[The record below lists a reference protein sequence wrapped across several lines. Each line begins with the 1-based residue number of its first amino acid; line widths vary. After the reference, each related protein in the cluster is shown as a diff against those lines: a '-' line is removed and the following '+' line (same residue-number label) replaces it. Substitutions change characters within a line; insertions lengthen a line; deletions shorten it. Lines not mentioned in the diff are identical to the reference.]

1 MELSVN
7 INENA
12 KKVVTQFY
20 VDSGGNLVAV
30 EEETKYV
37 VPVES
42 VELTNGN
49 VIVTY

>member
-1 MELSVN
+1 MH
-7 INENA
+7 INEHT
-12 KKVVTQFY
+12 KKVVSQFY
-20 VDSGGNLVAV
+20 VDSDGNLIAV

-42 VELTNGN
+42 VKLVNGD

>member
-1 MELSVN
+1 MH

-12 KKVVTQFY
+12 KKVVSRFY
-20 VDSGGNLVAV
+20 VDSDGNLVAV
-30 EEETKYV
+30 EEEAKYV

-42 VELTNGN
+42 VKLVNGD